1 MMGPSAASAAIANL
15 AAGGGGGAEAGG
27 SVPNDKYHEQK
38 LSIKLLSIDAQ
49 ARNDIKHAHKIC
61 C

>member
-1 MMGPSAASAAIANL
+1 MMGPSAAAATIANL
-15 AAGGGGGAEAGG
+15 AAGGSGGGAEAGG

-49 ARNDIKHAHKIC
+49 ARKNTE
-61 C
+61 

>member
-1 MMGPSAASAAIANL
+1 MMGPSAAAATIANL
-15 AAGGGGGAEAGG
+15 AAGGSGGSGAEAGG

-49 ARNDIKHAHKIC
+49 ARKNNE
-61 C
+61 